1 MQAAGSR
8 SFLADVLVPDTTS
21 VAKEFMYK
29 SWQNDRGSTGES
41 EFFDAESLLG
51 SFKSGIS
58 SFVSASAASVAQSA
72 SYFSGRS
79 SMHPTHAPQLT
90 IGSRGS

>member
-1 MQAAGSR
+1 
-8 SFLADVLVPDTTS
+8 
-21 VAKEFMYK
+21 MYK
-29 SWQNDRGSTGES
+29 SWQNDRSSMGES

-72 SYFSGRS
+72 SYLSGE
-79 SMHPTHAPQLT
+79 MLIPLT
-90 IGSRGS
+90 